1 MNRLLSLKEKYK
13 DLFVFLQAKEVHPHD
28 QLMAKTVLKLVP
40 NFVTPNQITAMRVLS
55 TPLVFFLV
63 LSGEYIVGG
72 FAFLAVAFSD
82 AIDGSLARTRNQIT
96 KFGMMFDPLAD
107 KLLIGSMVLLL
118 VFQNFNPLLGIV
130 ILIFEIIFIV
140 GAYISAVHFREVKM
154 ANNWGKI
161 KMFCQVLAVFIT
173 LLALFLNFPSL
184 FGIAAWLFGLAIGFA
199 ILSLFTHGI

>member
-1 MNRLLSLKEKYK
+1 MDKLQYLKEKYR

-40 NFVTPNQITAMRVLS
+40 DFVTPNQITAMRILA
-55 TPLVFFLV
+55 TPFVFFLI
-63 LSGEYIVGG
+63 LSGEYSIGG
-72 FAFLAVAFSD
+72 FAFLFVAFSD
-82 AIDGSLARTRNQIT
+82 AMDGSLARTRNQVT

-118 VFQNFNPLLGIV
+118 VFKYFSFWLGIT
-130 ILIFEIIFIV
+130 ILILEIIFI
-140 GAYISAVHFREVKM
+140 ISASISTIYFSKVRM

-173 LLALFLNFPSL
+173 LLAIFLEFPAL

-199 ILSLFTHGI
+199 ILSLFTHGV